1 MNQKNNQ
8 RFQETDRQI
17 VETVFSLL
25 EERPFQKITVRE
37 VCEVV
42 GINRSSFYL
51 HYSDVYAVMEQ
62 ESVRHKEALQQRF
75 IEGAKIIDG
84 FDPIAFL
91 QVTLVYIREEKRFYR
106 LFFRDM
112 NMKELENGLG
122 LVFSDLVGPVMRQIG
137 LDDMR
142 AAYHMTFFSYGVI
155 AVVRLWVDL
164 GCRET
169 PEELADIIRK
179 SSAQL
184 PDHVQKIFDQKKKT

>member
-25 EERPFQKITVRE
+25 EERPLQKITVRE
-37 VCEVV
+37 VCEAI

-51 HYSDVYAVMEQ
+51 HYPDIYAVMEQ

-122 LVFSDLVGPVMRQIG
+122 LVFSDLVEPVMRQIG

-155 AVVRLWVDL
+155 AVIRLW
-164 GCRET
+164 
-169 PEELADIIRK
+169 A
-179 SSAQL
+179 S
-184 PDHVQKIFDQKKKT
+184 